1 MTLDK
6 LSAGQMA
13 TITEICGEG
22 PFVQRLMA
30 LGLLE
35 GAELSLTRKAIGGDP
50 IEIEIPGTGAVEDVS
65 QRFGAIFELF
75 DLLKEM
81 NQNMVNID
89 DGIKEL
95 NENIKEL
102 GLSGLDNDGIDG

>member
-1 MTLDK
+1 MVT
-6 LSAGQMA
+6 G
-13 TITEICGEG
+13 TEE
-22 PFVQRLMA
+22 
-30 LGLLE
+30 
-35 GAELSLTRKAIGGDP
+35 S
-50 IEIEIPGTGAVEDVS
+50 IEIDIPGTGVVENV
-65 QRFGAIFELF
+65 QGRFGAVFELF

>member
-1 MTLDK
+1 MSKVKIDPPEDDFGRWIYSMVT
-6 LSAGQMA
+6 G
-13 TITEICGEG
+13 TE
-22 PFVQRLMA
+22 Q
-30 LGLLE
+30 
-35 GAELSLTRKAIGGDP
+35 P
-50 IEIEIPGTGAVEDVS
+50 IEVEIPGTGAVEDVS
-65 QRFGAIFELF
+65 GRFGAIFELF

-102 GLSGLDNDGIDG
+102 GLTGLDGGSDE

>member
-1 MTLDK
+1 MSKVKIDPPEDDFGGWLYEMVV
-6 LSAGQMA
+6 G
-13 TITEICGEG
+13 
-22 PFVQRLMA
+22 
-30 LGLLE
+30 
-35 GAELSLTRKAIGGDP
+35 TRDP
-50 IEIEIPGTGAVEDVS
+50 IEVEIPGTGVVENV
-65 QRFGAIFELF
+65 QGRFGAIFELF

-102 GLSGLDNDGIDG
+102 GLGGLEAQCDE